1 MRESNNQISIHA
13 CIMLA
18 YAADDPNGQIL
29 RCTYLSGTSISTN
42 KVSFIKAGT
51 AREIA
56 RWTSALDELLNQGY
70 VNCEGRGEIFMV
82 TNAGYIFADRVKAEF
97 KIDTTQDFENYL
109 HD

>member
-1 MRESNNQISIHA
+1 MRKSSNQISIDA

-29 RCTYLSGTSISTN
+29 RCTVLSGTSIFTN
-42 KVSFIKAGT
+42 KVSFIKTGT
-51 AREIA
+51 AREVA

-70 VNCEGRGEIFMV
+70 VNCEGRGDIFVV
-82 TNAGYIFADRVKAEF
+82 TNAGYVFADRVKEEF
-97 KIDTTQDFENYL
+97 KIDTTCDFEEYL